1 MISLGGTS
9 QNCLI
14 NKYYEPIIT
23 LKTEFRV
30 ESMAFENL
38 QLSKIVGKKGI
49 FYPCSS
55 LPEEDLLIQL
65 ENTIDEF
72 VNEAIQNCCDTV
84 ADPTEY
90 IENNNLNIQNYDS
103 SFKIEDIEFENL
115 NDGRLHLAIYVIDF
129 NDSIWQV
136 CWISDNKSVSELI
149 SYCIE
154 AI

>member
-1 MISLGGTS
+1 
-9 QNCLI
+9 
-14 NKYYEPIIT
+14 
-23 LKTEFRV
+23 
-30 ESMAFENL
+30 MAFENL

-49 FYPCSS
+49 SYPCSS

-103 SFKIEDIEFENL
+103 LFKIEDIEFENL
-115 NDGRLHLAIYVIDF
+115 NDERLHLAIYVIDF
-129 NDSIWQV
+129 NHSLWQV

-154 AI
+154 GPF